1 MTMDDADRN
10 AIEPLLDEALAETF
24 PASDPIAVTTPTGV
38 YESDLLRFLERAQ
51 RLAGEVC

>member
-1 MTMDDADRN
+1 MTMDDADLN